1 MIVKT
6 NQTDSQLPYGAVTE
20 QRFRLI
26 FTQLK
31 KEPEGILRK
40 DLLDMFDIPGG
51 AGSQLI
57 RRILDAGLVR
67 VVELPKGG
75 KYRGRAPHLIIPT
88 EKLLGRTIDEA
99 VEEVVK
105 TPRRQYGR
113 GGSASPSTEDHT
125 KAPTETPTKTLQ
137 KVVVTRH
144 NALITYMR
152 EIGLID
158 KTTPV
163 FPHVRGSMI
172 AGKHVFGA
180 LPLHLMA
187 LAAKVTVVPLRNV
200 PHNLRGQDLSIEEVR
215 MYAAPPVTYEVR
227 EVLTEF

>member
-1 MIVKT
+1 MIAKT
-6 NQTDSQLPYGAVTE
+6 IQTDSQLPYGAVTE

-26 FTQLK
+26 FEQLK
-31 KEPEGILRK
+31 NEPEGVLRK
-40 DLLDMFDIPGG
+40 DLLEMCEIPGG
-51 AGSQLI
+51 AGSKLI

-67 VVELPKGG
+67 VEELPKGG
-75 KYRGRAPHLIIPT
+75 RYRGRAPHLIIPT

-113 GGSASPSTEDHT
+113 GGSASPSTEALT
-125 KAPTETPTKTLQ
+125 ATPTKPLQ

>member
-1 MIVKT
+1 MIAKT
-6 NQTDSQLPYGAVTE
+6 IQTDSQLPYGAVTE

-26 FTQLK
+26 FKQLK
-31 KEPEGILRK
+31 NEPEGVLRK
-40 DLLDMFDIPGG
+40 DLLEMCEIPGG
-51 AGSQLI
+51 AGSKLI

-67 VVELPKGG
+67 VEELPKGG
-75 KYRGRAPHLIIPT
+75 RYRGRAPHLIIPT

-113 GGSASPSTEDHT
+113 GGSASPSTE
-125 KAPTETPTKTLQ
+125 APTETPTKPLQ

-144 NALITYMR
+144 NALVAYMK
-152 EIGLID
+152 ELGLVD
-158 KTTPV
+158 ETTPV
-163 FPHVRGSMI
+163 YPHVRGSMI